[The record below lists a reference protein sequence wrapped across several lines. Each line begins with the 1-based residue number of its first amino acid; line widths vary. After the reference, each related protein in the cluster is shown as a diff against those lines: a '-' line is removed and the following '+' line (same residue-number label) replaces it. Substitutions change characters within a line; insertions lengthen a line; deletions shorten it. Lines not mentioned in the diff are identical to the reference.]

1 MKIVSCMKTINIA
14 TLKKETPAEPVIAKK
29 LMLKGQMFQGSS
41 TKRTLNMNQLL
52 QKHIFWSFF
61 S

>member
-1 MKIVSCMKTINIA
+1 MKIVSCMKSINIA
-14 TLKKETPAEPVIAKK
+14 TLKKETLAKPVIAKK
-29 LMLKGQMFQGSS
+29 LISKGQMFQGSS